1 MGKWSQFKD
10 AYPRVP
16 LDAERQVKINA
27 VLDSAH
33 HISCKSKEGSFL
45 NEDADV
51 KLKDMPN
58 HLLSAIYGRLRD
70 KKDHHNAELSVLELE
85 IEAITQVFVE
95 RFEDEGISSQRFDDG
110 VLISIADAPYPVV
123 KDKLAL
129 REWIDKSGLSD
140 ILTVN
145 YQTLASLVKERLS
158 GAVNESLP
166 DGVDVF
172 MKTTLSRRTK

>member
-27 VLDSAH
+27 VLESEH
-33 HISCKSKEGSFL
+33 TTGNINGV
-45 NEDADV
+45 EDV
-51 KLKDMPN
+51 KTKLKDMPN